1 MSIVIGFIIA
11 SIISNTQIK
20 TVELRDPFYVEPVV
34 EEVQVAEFEPD
45 YYTLDAKITYYCS
58 CSKCCGKSDG
68 VTSSGSKAQVGHT
81 IAAPKSY
88 AFGTQIEIDGV
99 VYTVEDRGGSI
110 SGNRFDVYVGS
121 HQEALNLGVKYA
133 EVKIYQ

>member
-1 MSIVIGFIIA
+1 MTGFLLTLALVATLGNMQVKEVALADPHPPQQEVI
-11 SIISNTQIK
+11 Q
-20 TVELRDPFYVEPVV
+20 
-34 EEVQVAEFEPD
+34 EEVQQNNS
-45 YYTLDAKITYYCS
+45 YYTLNAKITYYCS

-68 VTSSGSKAQVGHT
+68 ITSSGAVAQVSHT

-99 VYTVEDRGGSI
+99 MYTVEDRGVSI
-110 SGNRFDVYVGS
+110 NGNRFDVYVGS
-121 HQEALNLGVKYA
+121 HQEALNLGVKYT